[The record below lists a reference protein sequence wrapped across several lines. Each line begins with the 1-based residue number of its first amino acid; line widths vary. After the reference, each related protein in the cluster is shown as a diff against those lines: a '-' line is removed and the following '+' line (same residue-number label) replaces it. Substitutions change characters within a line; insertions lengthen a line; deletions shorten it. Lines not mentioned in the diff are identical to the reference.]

1 LIQKGSAWER
11 ALKYLVSRPRTEKQ
25 IRDYLVSKR
34 YEEREI
40 EETVE
45 RLKAANY
52 VNDDDFARG
61 FARARAEYKYHGRYR
76 ILRDLAARG
85 ITGEAAKE
93 KVEEMLK
100 PEVVEEQ
107 IEKAVAKWIRA
118 HGMPT
123 NLKELT
129 HLHNFLFRLGY
140 EPALIKK
147 KLMEFK
153 TGNEER

>member
-34 YEEREI
+34 YEEREV

-76 ILRDLAARG
+76 IIRDLAARG
-85 ITGEAAKE
+85 ITGDAAKQT
-93 KVEEMLK
+93 VEEMLT
-100 PEVVEEQ
+100 PEVVAEQ
-107 IEKAVAKWIRA
+107 MEKAVAKWIRTR
-118 HGMPT
+118 GKPSG
-123 NLKELT
+123 LKDLT

-140 EPALIKK
+140 EPAMINK
-147 KLMEFK
+147 KLMEFR
-153 TGNEER
+153 TGNEEQ